1 MVPPFCRAWTIST
14 LAILATMAFY
24 NHIPHLNVLAT
35 REHVKRT
42 VSAVADGQFAL
53 GEKPYWW
60 KGLQR
65 WPTARDSG

>member
-1 MVPPFCRAWTIST
+1 
-14 LAILATMAFY
+14 
-24 NHIPHLNVLAT
+24 VLAT

-60 KGLQR
+60 KGLQGVTKMAYSPR
-65 WPTARDSG
+65 LWLMAIGW